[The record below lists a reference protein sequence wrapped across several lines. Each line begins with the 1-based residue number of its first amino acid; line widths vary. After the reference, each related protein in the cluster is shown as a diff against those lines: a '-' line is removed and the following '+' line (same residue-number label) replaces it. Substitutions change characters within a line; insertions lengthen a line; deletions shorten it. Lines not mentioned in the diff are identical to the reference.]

1 MHLFVH
7 SFNLNWNILGT
18 VLLILFFRQR
28 KLEEALLFSGQFK
41 DAVQAL
47 IDWLEKS
54 KKILSENQLLHG
66 DLDTVMALVDQHK
79 VFIITFH
86 MKI

>member
-1 MHLFVH
+1 MLII
-7 SFNLNWNILGT
+7 FNLN
-18 VLLILFFRQR
+18 LLYLFHFSFPFHRQR

-79 VFIITFH
+79 VFIISF
-86 MKI
+86 

>member
-1 MHLFVH
+1 MYSLIFL
-7 SFNLNWNILGT
+7 SF
-18 VLLILFFRQR
+18 FFRQR

-79 VFIITFH
+79 VFIISFQSFN

>member
-1 MHLFVH
+1 MII
-7 SFNLNWNILGT
+7 FNLN
-18 VLLILFFRQR
+18 LLYLFHFSFPFYRQR

-79 VFIITFH
+79 VFIISF
-86 MKI
+86 